1 MLCSREKMGVK
12 MLKYIIK
19 RVLMMI
25 PTMLIVTALVF
36 LLINLTPVNPARI
49 ILGTDVTQEEVDKL
63 NEELGF
69 NDPLPVRYFNWL
81 KDAVR
86 GDFGNSYYTNRSV
99 IEEIMQRF
107 PYTLILSLLSLGLS
121 IVIGIPLGVFCAT
134 KQYSIGDNVLSVIAM
149 ALGAIPV
156 FWLGLLL
163 LLEFSANLGWF
174 PSGGVVNGGW
184 MAWVLPTITLALGN
198 TASYLRYTRSV
209 MLDSIRKDYIR
220 TARAKGCS
228 ETAVTWKHAFRNS
241 TLTLITITGTTL
253 SGLMG
258 GAIVVEQ
265 VFTISGLGVMIVTA
279 IQRKDIPEVMG
290 ALVFLALF
298 FLVMMLIVD
307 LLYAA
312 VDPRLKARF
321 FAGDSKKVRRKRN
334 AQAG

>member
-1 MLCSREKMGVK
+1 
-12 MLKYIIK
+12 
-19 RVLMMI
+19 
-25 PTMLIVTALVF
+25 
-36 LLINLTPVNPARI
+36 
-49 ILGTDVTQEEVDKL
+49 
-63 NEELGF
+63 
-69 NDPLPVRYFNWL
+69 
-81 KDAVR
+81 
-86 GDFGNSYYTNRSV
+86 
-99 IEEIMQRF
+99 
-107 PYTLILSLLSLGLS
+107 
-121 IVIGIPLGVFCAT
+121 
-134 KQYSIGDNVLSVIAM
+134 
-149 ALGAIPV
+149 
-156 FWLGLLL
+156 
-163 LLEFSANLGWF
+163 
-174 PSGGVVNGGW
+174 

-209 MLDSIRKDYIR
+209 MLDSIRQDYIR

>member
-1 MLCSREKMGVK
+1 
-12 MLKYIIK
+12 
-19 RVLMMI
+19 MI

-174 PSGGVVNGGW
+174 PSGGVVNGG
-184 MAWVLPTITLALGN
+184 
-198 TASYLRYTRSV
+198 
-209 MLDSIRKDYIR
+209 
-220 TARAKGCS
+220 
-228 ETAVTWKHAFRNS
+228 
-241 TLTLITITGTTL
+241 
-253 SGLMG
+253 
-258 GAIVVEQ
+258 
-265 VFTISGLGVMIVTA
+265 
-279 IQRKDIPEVMG
+279 
-290 ALVFLALF
+290 
-298 FLVMMLIVD
+298 
-307 LLYAA
+307 
-312 VDPRLKARF
+312 
-321 FAGDSKKVRRKRN
+321 
-334 AQAG
+334 

>member
-209 MLDSIRKDYIR
+209 MLDSIRQDYIR

-228 ETAVTWKHAFRNS
+228 ETAVTGS
-241 TLTLITITGTTL
+241 TLSAT
-253 SGLMG
+253 
-258 GAIVVEQ
+258 
-265 VFTISGLGVMIVTA
+265 
-279 IQRKDIPEVMG
+279 RH
-290 ALVFLALF
+290 
-298 FLVMMLIVD
+298 
-307 LLYAA
+307 
-312 VDPRLKARF
+312 
-321 FAGDSKKVRRKRN
+321 
-334 AQAG
+334 